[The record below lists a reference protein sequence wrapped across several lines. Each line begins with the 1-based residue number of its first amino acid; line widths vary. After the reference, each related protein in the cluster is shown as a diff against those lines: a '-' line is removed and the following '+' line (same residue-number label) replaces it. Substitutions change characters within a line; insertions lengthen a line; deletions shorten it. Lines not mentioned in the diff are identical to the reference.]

1 MREGG
6 TESSISQYP
15 ISTPVAGPALLGN
28 IEEAFDF
35 QFCFLASPSW
45 IFCHLLDFGRIL
57 CVCLDYHE
65 GAMPICGR
73 HFNRDSNRWWFFL
86 SRYLSSISWL
96 LGFLLY
102 GSFFLAAV
110 FPDYS
115 TLPPAQT
122 AGLWSPVVSFS
133 F

>member
-15 ISTPVAGPALLGN
+15 ISTPVAGPALLGT

-73 HFNRDSNRWWFFL
+73 HFNRDSNRW
-86 SRYLSSISWL
+86 
-96 LGFLLY
+96 
-102 GSFFLAAV
+102 
-110 FPDYS
+110 
-115 TLPPAQT
+115 
-122 AGLWSPVVSFS
+122 
-133 F
+133 